1 MNSIQIEM
9 GTRAMLR
16 KIVAAA
22 FILMGGISGTVARA
36 DSDMFAGKTITY
48 VVATK
53 PGGGYDAMGR
63 LVAKYLELHLTGS
76 QVTVKNVPGA
86 GHLIGAETIYASEP
100 DGLTIGTFNTGL
112 IYSQLRGSLEGR
124 IDFSKFSWIGKAAS
138 ESRVVMVA
146 AKSDLRSVD
155 DFKRHAGQIKFAVN
169 GKGSPQH
176 FEATMIAKTLGWD
189 VKVIFGYEGT
199 EGEMSLLRGEV
210 DAIIGSR
217 SSLQSYVDNGQGRF
231 VLEVGG
237 KPDQDVTQ
245 FEKLAT
251 TEQAKAIVNLI
262 YSQSQFARVT
272 AGPPGIPEDRLKV
285 LRSAYMEA
293 LTDPS
298 FIAEAKKAGL
308 DIDPAG
314 GEDMSKHIDAA
325 LKQPAE
331 TIELLN
337 SIMGE

>member
-1 MNSIQIEM
+1 
-9 GTRAMLR
+9 MLK
-16 KIVAAA
+16 KIAAAA
-22 FILMGGISGTVARA
+22 FILMGAISGGPAHA
-36 DSDMFAGKTITY
+36 DSDMFAGKTIAY

-53 PGGGYDAMGR
+53 PGGGYDAIGR
-63 LVAKYLELHLTGS
+63 LVAKYLELHLAGS

-112 IYSQLRGSLEGR
+112 IYSQLMGNMEGK
-124 IDFSKFSWIGKAAS
+124 IDLRKFTWIGKAAS

-146 AKSDLRSVD
+146 AKSDLKSAD
-155 DFKRHAGQIKFAVN
+155 DFKNHAGQVKFAAN

-176 FEATMIAKTLGWD
+176 FEATMLAKTLGWD
-189 VKVIFGYEGT
+189 IKVIFGFEGT

-217 SSLQSYVDNGQGRF
+217 SSLQNYVDSGQGRF
-231 VLEVGG
+231 ILEIGG
-237 KPDQDVTQ
+237 KTDSVIPQ

-251 TEQAKAIVNLI
+251 TEQGKAIVTLVDSLAK
-262 YSQSQFARVT
+262 YAKVT
-272 AGPPGIPEDRLKV
+272 AGPPGIPEERLKV
-285 LRSAYMEA
+285 LRSAYMTA
-293 LTDPS
+293 LTDPN
-298 FIAEAKKAGL
+298 FIAEAGKAGL

-314 GEDMSKHIDAA
+314 GEDVANHMEAA
-325 LKQPAE
+325 FMQPSE
-331 TIELLN
+331 TIALFK

>member
-1 MNSIQIEM
+1 
-9 GTRAMLR
+9 MLKR
-16 KIVAAA
+16 IATAT
-22 FILMGGISGTVARA
+22 FILMGAISGGLARA

-76 QVTVKNVPGA
+76 QVTVKNIPGA

-112 IYSQLRGSLEGR
+112 VYSQLNGSIEGK
-124 IDFSKFSWIGKAAS
+124 IDLGKFTWIGKAAS

-146 AKSDLRSVD
+146 AKSDLKSVD
-155 DFKRHAGQIKFAVN
+155 DFKSHAGQVKIAVN
-169 GKGSPQH
+169 GKGSSQH
-176 FEATMIAKTLGWD
+176 FEAAMLAKTLGWD
-189 VKVIFGYEGT
+189 IKVIFGFEGT

-217 SSLQSYVDNGQGRF
+217 SSLQNYVDTGQGRF
-231 VLEVGG
+231 ILEIGG
-237 KPDQDVTQ
+237 RPDSDIPQ
-245 FEKLAT
+245 FDELAT
-251 TEQAKAIVNLI
+251 TEQAKAIVTLI
-262 YSQSQFARVT
+262 NSQAKYARVT

-285 LRSAYMEA
+285 LRSAYMA
-293 LTDPS
+293 AVADPN

-308 DIDPAG
+308 AIDPAN
-314 GEDMSKHIDAA
+314 GEDMTKHIDAA
-325 LKQPAE
+325 LVQPPE
-331 TIELLN
+331 TIALLK